1 MKIKPLVSAIL
12 FAHIAAG
19 SIATTAVFAE
29 SSVQVSQEAVAKGP
43 NNGRLLK
50 AQDFALEL
58 VIFEDGMPPEF
69 RVFATQN
76 GNSISPEEIDINV
89 KLTRLGD
96 VIDDINFYVEND
108 YLRGDME
115 IVEPHSF
122 AVTISAQYAGQ
133 SYQWDYDNFEGRTRI
148 TPEMAS
154 KMRIITENVQ
164 PQQFNETLAVFGKM
178 TLAPNAVTHVSARFS
193 GEVKQLYVKLGD
205 KVSKGQILMTV
216 ESNESLQPYTIY
228 APSNGL
234 ITVQNTATGQQT
246 NGQSLLT
253 ITDTSKLVAEL
264 SVFPLDVQKVN
275 IGVRV
280 KIHITGQTAPITAQ
294 ITDSLFELN
303 SDQAKIFRA
312 EIDNS
317 QGLLSA
323 GQFFKAEIAL
333 RSYPVTMAVKSDGL
347 QGFRDFTVVY
357 AKVGDQYEVRML
369 EIGRKAG
376 PWVEVLSGITLGT
389 EYVALNSYLI
399 KADIEKSGASHD
411 H

>member
-178 TLAPNAVTHVSARFS
+178 TLAANAVTHVSARFS

-264 SVFPLDVQKVN
+264 SVFPLDVQKVD

-280 KIHITGQTAPITAQ
+280 NIHIAGLTAPITAQ

>member
-178 TLAPNAVTHVSARFS
+178 TLAANAVTHVSARFS

>member
-178 TLAPNAVTHVSARFS
+178 TLAANAVTHVSARFS

-216 ESNESLQPYTIY
+216 ESNESLQPYTIF

-264 SVFPLDVQKVN
+264 SVFPLDVQKVD

-280 KIHITGQTAPITAQ
+280 NIHIAGLTAPITAQ

>member
-178 TLAPNAVTHVSARFS
+178 TLAANAVTHVSARFS

-246 NGQSLLT
+246 NRQSLLT

>member
-12 FAHIAAG
+12 FANIAAG

-178 TLAPNAVTHVSARFS
+178 TLAANAVTHVSARFS

-216 ESNESLQPYTIY
+216 ESNESLQPYTIF

-246 NGQSLLT
+246 NVILCS
-253 ITDTSKLVAEL
+253 
-264 SVFPLDVQKVN
+264 
-275 IGVRV
+275 
-280 KIHITGQTAPITAQ
+280 
-294 ITDSLFELN
+294 
-303 SDQAKIFRA
+303 
-312 EIDNS
+312 
-317 QGLLSA
+317 
-323 GQFFKAEIAL
+323 
-333 RSYPVTMAVKSDGL
+333 
-347 QGFRDFTVVY
+347 
-357 AKVGDQYEVRML
+357 
-369 EIGRKAG
+369 
-376 PWVEVLSGITLGT
+376 
-389 EYVALNSYLI
+389 
-399 KADIEKSGASHD
+399 
-411 H
+411 

>member
-178 TLAPNAVTHVSARFS
+178 TLAANAVTHVSARFS

-280 KIHITGQTAPITAQ
+280 KIHITGQTAPIIAQ